1 MTLPTS
7 FPRRYPEVRFPY
19 EFTELYNVPLKWFDT
34 PTMGM
39 GIGAPFD
46 GITENTLYH
55 KNKHEDEL
63 KQVQERVLGDVR
75 RRIYQETGQA
85 QHSKR
90 KVISGGCRSCGDPDW
105 SGGSHKGWTDVPT
118 TIEGAR
124 VLCGRGMQGG
134 VMRTEAG
141 AQYLRERLTA
151 RVAELDTVSPEVAG
165 VGDANPTD
173 EKEPSEDDMAVEKL
187 GEYLDGILD
196 SVATGYFDGGST
208 TFSRGF
214 LSTLLKIGWRIPAN
228 QLVNVQRN
236 IDDTIVELTGALS
249 NKKQTY
255 ALDANKKKI
264 VRTMLTVME
273 RARSTIK
280 ELVSKSDLS
289 PRERKMA
296 LNAYKPK
303 LKQQLAAQV
312 ESQVPGRLT
321 QYQRTDEPIEAED
334 FVNDGAF
341 ERTYRSDTRPAW
353 YVALDAIPGKIRL
366 PRQVAEKILNRV

>member
-7 FPRRYPEVRFPY
+7 FPRRFPEVRFPY
-19 EFTELYNVPLKWFDT
+19 EFTELYNVPLKYFDS
-34 PTMGM
+34 PTAGM

-55 KNKHEDEL
+55 KHKHADEL
-63 KQVQERVLGDVR
+63 KRVQERVLGNVR

-85 QHSKR
+85 QHRKR
-90 KVISGGCRSCGDPDW
+90 AVISGGCRSCREPDW
-105 SGGSHKGWTDVPT
+105 SGGAHKGWQDVPT
-118 TIEGAR
+118 TIEGAE
-124 VLCGRGMQGG
+124 VLAGSAMRGG

-141 AQYLRERLTA
+141 AQFLRERLTA

-165 VGDANPTD
+165 VGDANPMGET
-173 EKEPSEDDMAVEKL
+173 EPSEDDTAVEKL

-208 TFSRGF
+208 SFSRGF
-214 LSTLLKIGWRIPAN
+214 LSMLLKIGWRIPAN
-228 QLVNVQRN
+228 QLVKLQRN
-236 IDDTIVELTGALS
+236 VDDTIVELTAALS

-255 ALDANKKKI
+255 ALTADKKKI
-264 VRTMLTVME
+264 VRTMLTVLE

-289 PRERKMA
+289 PRERKMV
-296 LNAYKPK
+296 LQNYKPK

-312 ESQVPGRLT
+312 ESQIPGRLLK
-321 QYQRTDEPIEAED
+321 YQRTDEPLEGED